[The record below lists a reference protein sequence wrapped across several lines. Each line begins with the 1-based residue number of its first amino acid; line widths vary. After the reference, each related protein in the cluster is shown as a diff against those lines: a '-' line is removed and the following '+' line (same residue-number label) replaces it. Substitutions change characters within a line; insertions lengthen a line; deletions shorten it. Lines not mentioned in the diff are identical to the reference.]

1 MAGAAISEKDALAL
15 FVLRRRWLSA
25 LRDAGVVSIG
35 QLQAL
40 SASELLG
47 IAGIGVKSVGN
58 VSVVLA
64 QRGATLRP
72 EDPVELLALARP
84 VSVRDGELLRMRASG
99 AGIAD
104 LSRRFEISAARVRQ
118 LLERDGRV

>member
-1 MAGAAISEKDALAL
+1 
-15 FVLRRRWLSA
+15 
-25 LRDAGVVSIG
+25 
-35 QLQAL
+35 
-40 SASELLG
+40 
-47 IAGIGVKSVGN
+47 

-99 AGIAD
+99 AGIAE